1 MVIDIAGRRIGAGAR
16 CLIIAEA
23 GVNHDGSPERAHALV
38 AAAAAAGADAVKFQ
52 TFRAE
57 DLVTASAR
65 KAAYQVA
72 ATGADDGQLTMLK
85 GLELPLETFR
95 ALKEDAEARGLLF
108 LSTPFDLGSARFLA
122 DLGMPA
128 LKVPS
133 GELTNLPFLAALA
146 AFGLPM
152 LVSTGM
158 GDLAEV
164 EDAVA
169 IIRAHGAPP
178 LALFHCVSAY
188 PAPPAAYNLR
198 ALDTMRAALGV
209 PVGLSDHTQ
218 GFAVA
223 LAAVARGADLVE
235 KHLTLDCTLPGPD
248 HAASLEPAAF
258 TDLVAQIRAVEAA
271 LGDGIKRP
279 APCERDVAQVAR
291 RSVVVARDL
300 PAGHRLA
307 SGDLVLKRP
316 ASGIAP
322 RELTALPGRV
332 LKRPVAA
339 DQALAWDDLT

>member
-1 MVIDIAGRRIGAGAR
+1 MVIDLAGRRIGPGHP
-16 CLIIAEA
+16 CFVIAEA
-23 GVNHDGSPERAHALV
+23 GVNHDGSPELAHALV

-72 ATGADDGQLTMLK
+72 ATGADDGQLAMLK
-85 GLELPLETFR
+85 ALELPLEVFR
-95 ALKEDAEARGLLF
+95 DLKADAEARGLLF

-122 DLGMPA
+122 GLGMPA

-146 AFGLPM
+146 GFGLPM

-164 EDAVA
+164 EDAVTT
-169 IIRAHGAPP
+169 IRAHGAPP

-188 PAPPAAYNLR
+188 PAPAAAYNLR
-198 ALDTMRAALGV
+198 AIESMRAAVGV
-209 PVGLSDHTQ
+209 PVGLSDHTL
-218 GFAVA
+218 GHEVA
-223 LAAVARGADLVE
+223 LAAVARGAELVE
-235 KHLTLDCTLPGPD
+235 KHLTLDRARTGPD
-248 HAASLEPAAF
+248 HAASLEPDGFAA
-258 TDLVAQIRAVEAA
+258 LVAQIRAVEAA

-279 APCERDVAQVAR
+279 AACERDVAQVAR
-291 RSVVVARDL
+291 RSVVAARDL

-307 SGDLVLKRP
+307 AGDLVLKRP
-316 ASGIAP
+316 ATGLPP
-322 RELTALPGRV
+322 RELPALVGRI
-332 LKRPVAA
+332 LARPVVA
-339 DQALAWDDLT
+339 DLPLARDDLR